1 MSEGRFYTVKSND
14 TLSSI
19 AYRTG
24 VPIVRLARLNG
35 IRDSNHISIGQKLAL
50 NKEAVCGVTFQ
61 FLDKDHNPIRN
72 LPHVLR
78 YCGKEVQGKTDQ
90 TGRVR
95 IVTHSPTD
103 EITVFVERFAGGLK
117 ELTTVV
123 SGYRNK
129 LVTLVS
135 PKLKLEAT
143 TRPHPD
149 ESKLSQTPSISTEAS
164 KTQPSTEKEKISNED
179 DKSTEVLQSAWS
191 WLDDRF
197 GIRTKETE
205 TENGKPVVVVTK
217 DKYDLEFLDKYTG
230 EKLTEA
236 DYVAAAKE
244 LGCEAEV
251 IKAVEMVESSGSG
264 FDTKNRPVILFERHV
279 FSRNT
284 VPKHKFDKSHPAISE
299 KKRYHYEKIKKIKV
313 LEELEQ
319 DVYPN
324 VGNMDSNIEF
334 SYQRL
339 MKAYCLDKDA
349 ALKACSWG
357 KFQVLGESYSGGF
370 SSVQE
375 MVKAVS
381 RNQTGQLKTFVSFA
395 KQMHMQKMLQ
405 DKDWLKI
412 AMRYNG
418 RNQNGY
424 DKKLEEKYDLIVKA
438 RSIEGK
444 KS

>member
-1 MSEGRFYTVKSND
+1 MSESRFYTVKSHD

-149 ESKLSQTPSISTEAS
+149 ESKLNHAPSISTEAS
-164 KTQPSTEKEKISNED
+164 KTQPSEENTKNSDGED
-179 DKSTEVLQSAWS
+179 RSAAVLQSAWS
-191 WLDDRF
+191 WLDEQF
-197 GIRTKETE
+197 GIRTQETTDKET
-205 TENGKPVVVVTK
+205 GQPVVIVTK
-217 DKYDLEFLDKYTG
+217 DQPTLDFLGTYKD
-230 EKLTEA
+230 EDISEA
-236 DYVAAAKE
+236 DIVAAAKE
-244 LGCEAEV
+244 LQCEPGMIYA
-251 IKAVEMVESSGSG
+251 IARQESELPS
-264 FDTKNRPVILFERHV
+264 V
-279 FSRNT
+279 F
-284 VPKHKFDKSHPAISE
+284 
-299 KKRYHYEKIKKIKV
+299 
-313 LEELEQ
+313 
-319 DVYPN
+319 
-324 VGNMDSNIEF
+324 
-334 SYQRL
+334 RL
-339 MKAYCLDKDA
+339 PT
-349 ALKACSWG
+349 
-357 KFQVLGESYSGGF
+357 GGF
-370 SSVQE
+370 YAAIFS
-375 MVKAVS
+375 
-381 RNQTGQLKTFVSFA
+381 
-395 KQMHMQKMLQ
+395 
-405 DKDWLKI
+405 
-412 AMRYNG
+412 
-418 RNQNGY
+418 
-424 DKKLEEKYDLIVKA
+424 
-438 RSIEGK
+438 
-444 KS
+444 